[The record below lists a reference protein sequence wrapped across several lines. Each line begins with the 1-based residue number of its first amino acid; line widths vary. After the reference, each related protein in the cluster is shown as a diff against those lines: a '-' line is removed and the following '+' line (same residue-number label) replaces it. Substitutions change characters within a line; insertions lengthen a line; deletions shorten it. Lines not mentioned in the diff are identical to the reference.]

1 MQRSGLTLPPCSGAQ
16 LAHARPD
23 ARPLHDGAPALLRA
37 PVARAALPA
46 SLEHYR
52 LLLPA
57 AKLSLARQGVNCCV
71 RVGVCCLS
79 PSLANRPES
88 AELLTSKTKT
98 AVSKDLSRLS
108 L

>member
-57 AKLSLARQGVNCCV
+57 AKLTRASSVNCCV